1 MNRILPLLTGLVL
14 LGLLSSCKKD
24 FHVERSIVI
33 DAKPSTIYPHIVD
46 FREWTHWSPW
56 YAADS
61 TMTFEY
67 MGEPGVVGSSSS
79 WTSENAGD
87 GSLELTGER
96 ANQRIEYTTRFTA
109 PMENT
114 SDGFMELEPV
124 DGGTRVTWGFDT
136 RAPFFLKMD
145 QMVGADFEAGLG
157 LLKEHIEGLDPAD
170 HQVVDLVKM
179 PARQFYGHRATVPFD
194 SLESFFATWFPAL
207 MGDVM
212 ADGLTPAGSPSALYW
227 DWDEEEQMADMA
239 AAIPV
244 TIPDAYDVN
253 RSDHL
258 VVDVEAQTAVRL
270 DHYGSYESM
279 MSSHLRIMDYMEAN
293 GLLVGEMVIEEYI
306 TDPMSEP
313 DTSQWLTRITYL
325 MP

>member
-1 MNRILPLLTGLVL
+1 MKRIVPLLTGVVL

-33 DAKPSTIYPHIVD
+33 EAKPSTIYPHIVD

-56 YAADS
+56 SAADS

-67 MGEPGVVGSSSS
+67 MGEQGVVGSSFS

-109 PMENT
+109 PIENT

-124 DGGTRVTWGFDT
+124 DGGTEVTWGFDT

-145 QMVGADFEAGLG
+145 QMVGADFETGLA
-157 LLKEHIEGLDPAD
+157 LLKDYIDGLPPAARAIVHLD
-170 HQVVDLVKM
+170 DM
-179 PARQFYGHRATVPFD
+179 PATQYYGQRATVPFD
-194 SLESFFATWFPAL
+194 SMQTFFATWFPAL

-212 ADGLTPAGSPSALYW
+212 ADGLTPTGSPSAVYW
-227 DWDEEEQMADMA
+227 DWDEETRMADMA

-244 TIPDAYDVN
+244 TIPDDYDAG
-253 RSDHL
+253 SSPHL
-258 VVDVEAQTAVRL
+258 VIDLAPQTVTRF

-279 MSSHLRIMDYMEAN
+279 MESHQRIMDFMDAN
-293 GLLVGEMVIEEYI
+293 GLLIGDLVIEEYI

-313 DTSQWLTRITYL
+313 DTSKWLTRITYL